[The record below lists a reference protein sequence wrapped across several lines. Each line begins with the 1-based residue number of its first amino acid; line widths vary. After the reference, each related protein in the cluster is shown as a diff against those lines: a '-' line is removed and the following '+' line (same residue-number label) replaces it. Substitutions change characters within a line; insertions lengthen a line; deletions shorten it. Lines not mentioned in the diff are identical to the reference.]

1 MAEWQKIGVDLG
13 IGAVAGGVDQWVQNA
28 DEKRGLDARAAGTL
42 AADKKLPV
50 SKQIG
55 TYYNYGVPILAVLA
69 TAMGWLKGDMA
80 TRFVTA
86 GGQLASRKM
95 VHQFTTGAGSNVP
108 SAAYTA
114 WQRAKTAQRSYDP
127 EFDKTVVYKVGM
139 M

>member
-1 MAEWQKIGVDLG
+1 MAEWQKIGIDLG
-13 IGAVAGGVDQWVQNA
+13 VGAIAGGVDQWIQNA

-50 SKQIG
+50 MKQYG
-55 TYYNYGVPILAVLA
+55 TYLNYGVPILAVVA

-80 TRFVTA
+80 TRLVTA
-86 GGQLASRKM
+86 GGQLAGRKLT
-95 VHQFTTGAGSNVP
+95 HQFTTGAGSNVP

-114 WQRAKTAQRSYDP
+114 WQRTRAQRSYDP
-127 EFDKTVVYKVGM
+127 EFDKSIVYKVGM